1 MLRPETLDIQA
12 GGTYVHLVAEGGV
25 GAVLELALV
34 VCGVAEAEAS
44 QRRGEVP
51 LGRTIV
57 QTETPAPTRHTHT
70 HDKLSD
76 KSNFNGT
83 QLSLR

>member
-1 MLRPETLDIQA
+1 MLRPEALHIQA
-12 GGTYVHLVAEGGV
+12 GVTYVDLVAEGGV

-34 VCGVAEAEAS
+34 VRGVAEAEAG

-57 QTETPAPTRHTHT
+57 QAETPAST
-70 HDKLSD
+70 
-76 KSNFNGT
+76 
-83 QLSLR
+83 